1 MKYART
7 LDHLGNPVQHA
18 TPRGYNA
25 HRVIQTVLIII
36 NIVGLL
42 MLVRGHK

>member
-7 LDHLGNPVQHA
+7 LDHLGNPVQQA
-18 TPRGYNA
+18 TPRGHNA
-25 HRVIQTVLIII
+25 HRIIQAVLIII

-42 MLVRGHK
+42 MLVKVK

>member
-1 MKYART
+1 MDYHKAF
-7 LDHLGNPVQHA
+7 DHLGNPVQHV

-25 HRVIQTVLIII
+25 HRVIQAVLLVI
-36 NIVGLL
+36 NVVGLL